1 MPVPILLVTGK
12 EWSMQDKL
20 TRRRKRKKERTP
32 IGWREWVEFPDFE
45 GVYLKAKIDT
55 GARTSALHAFNVR
68 ESNRDGELWIS
79 FRLHPRQKRK
89 TPSILCRAKVH
100 DIREIRSSNGKV
112 ENRYVIR
119 TRIRIGDRTRTVE
132 ITLTNRDEMGYRM
145 LVGRTAMRDKFIIQP
160 DKSWLQGDR
169 KDWTP

>member
-1 MPVPILLVTGK
+1 
-12 EWSMQDKL
+12 MQ
-20 TRRRKRKKERTP
+20 TRTTRRKRKRKERTP

-45 GVYLKAKIDT
+45 GVWLKAKIDT
-55 GARTSALHAFNVR
+55 GARTSALHAFNIR

-89 TPSILCRAKVH
+89 KPSILCRAKVQGK
-100 DIREIRSSNGKV
+100 RKIRSSNGKV
-112 ENRYVIR
+112 ETRYVIR

-145 LVGRTAMRDKFIIQP
+145 LVGRTAMKDKFIIQP
-160 DKSWLQGDR
+160 EKSWLQGER
-169 KDWTP
+169 EDWTP